1 MSLWLVKN
9 KKIKTKKIQK
19 IRKEIERERER
30 EPKGGPTTGLGLPEP
45 LLWPLGVVRPLQ
57 GPNL

>member
-1 MSLWLVKN
+1 VSLWLVKN

-30 EPKGGPTTGLGLPEP
+30 ERETA
-45 LLWPLGVVRPLQ
+45 
-57 GPNL
+57 